1 MLRKENSKWK
11 DEGFNLLDLSLFS
24 FFLIKMLCMT
34 FLMLSFTVK
43 VLGTISKILVKTMK
57 VDILF
62 KSMHIFDQ

>member
-1 MLRKENSKWK
+1 MERQRLQPLRP
-11 DEGFNLLDLSLFS
+11 FLI